1 MGEIRP
7 LRLPQTTAY
16 RAPCSVSRRLYEQAL
31 RVMPGGNT
39 RHSIVLP
46 PHPVYVRGGAGCR
59 VTDMDGEERID
70 FVNNFTSNILG
81 HADPDV
87 VHAVRAQLE
96 HGTAFAM
103 PTVHEI
109 ALAGLLVERVSYI
122 DRIRFCNSGTEAVM
136 MALRAAR
143 AFTGKP
149 AIAKFEGCYHG
160 AYDYAQTSEAP
171 AAENWGARDQP
182 RPVVET
188 GCVESIASDVVILP
202 WNNPEACEALVVR
215 NRDRLAAVIFDP
227 LPMRIGFIS
236 PRPGFLQLLRDVTRQ
251 SGVLLI
257 CDEVLTFRLGYHGA
271 LGDSGVDSDLTTF
284 GKIIGGGFP
293 VGAVGGKS
301 KVMEVF
307 DHTLGPKIH
316 HAGTF
321 NANPITMCAGF
332 AQMSKMTPEAY
343 ERLGRLGDSIRTALA
358 SMLARRG
365 ITGRILGAGSLFAVH
380 LTGKELVD
388 YRSIVETSRGKAF
401 LLDLC
406 HEMLGRGIF
415 IAKDRLFGCLSTPM
429 EEEDLDLFVAALDE
443 SLASVM

>member
-1 MGEIRP
+1 M
-7 LRLPQTTAY
+7 
-16 RAPCSVSRRLYEQAL
+16 SRRLYEQAL

-46 PHPVYVRGGAGCR
+46 PHPVYVRSGTGCR

-87 VHAVRAQLE
+87 VESVRAQLE
-96 HGTAFAM
+96 RGSAFAM

-109 ALAGLLVERVSYI
+109 ALASLMVERVPYI
-122 DRIRFCNSGTEAVM
+122 DKIRFCNSGTEAVM

-171 AAENWGARDQP
+171 TAENWGARNEPQT
-182 RPVVET
+182 VVES
-188 GCVESIASDVVILP
+188 GCVQSIAADVVILP
-202 WNNPEACEALVVR
+202 WNNPEACETLIAR

-236 PRPGFLQLLRDVTRQ
+236 PKTGFLQLLREMTRR
-251 SGVLLI
+251 GVLLI

-271 LGDSGVDSDLTTF
+271 LGNTGIDPDLTTF

-307 DHTLGPKIH
+307 DHTLGPRIH

-321 NANPITMCAGF
+321 NANPITMCAGL
-332 AQMSKMTPEAY
+332 AQMTKMTPEAY
-343 ERLGRLGDSIRTALA
+343 ERLQRLGDYIRTALA

-365 ITGRILGAGSLFAVH
+365 VAGQVLGAGSLFAVH
-380 LTGKELVD
+380 LTHKELVD
-388 YRSIVETSRGKAF
+388 YRSIMETSRGRAF

-415 IAKDRLFGCLSTPM
+415 ITKDRLFGCLSTPM
-429 EEEDLDLFVAALDE
+429 TEEDLDQFVAALDE
-443 SLASVM
+443 SLSSVG